1 MNDLSSSGFS
11 QLGSWVAETAPGGRF
26 AAPTEITAN
35 PALSGGGSFFQIL
48 LSLLLV
54 IGTIFLVGWAV
65 RRIKTM
71 PKGRRGLI
79 RVVDEVG
86 LGAKERAVVVEVDG
100 VRLVV
105 GVGDGR
111 VTLLHRYAAVA
122 DKSPL
127 QDTEADSATEAA
139 SLPFID
145 VLKKS
150 LGR

>member
-1 MNDLSSSGFS
+1 MNHLSSSSFS
-11 QLGSWVAETAPGGRF
+11 QLGIWVTETAPGGRF
-26 AAPTEITAN
+26 AAPTEFTAN
-35 PALSGGGSFFQIL
+35 PALSGGSSFLQIL

-54 IGTIFLVGWAV
+54 IGTIFLVGWAI

-71 PKGRRGLI
+71 PKGRRGLV

-86 LGAKERAVVVEVDG
+86 LGAKERAVVIEVDG

-111 VTLLHRYAAVA
+111 VTLLHRYAALA
-122 DKSPL
+122 DKGQV
-127 QDTEADSATEAA
+127 QDADVDAPNDAT
-139 SLPFID
+139 SLAFID

>member
-1 MNDLSSSGFS
+1 MMKFFS
-11 QLGSWVAETAPGGRF
+11 NNFLPLGSWVAETAPGGRF
-26 AAPTEITAN
+26 AAPTEITAS
-35 PALSGGGSFFQIL
+35 PTFSGGTSFLQIL
-48 LSLLLV
+48 MSLLLV

-71 PKGRRGLI
+71 PKGRRGLV

-86 LGAKERAVVVEVDG
+86 LGAKERAVVIEVDG

-105 GVGDGR
+105 GVGEGR
-111 VTLLHRYAAVA
+111 VTLLHRYAASS
-122 DKSPL
+122 DKQPS
-127 QDTEADSATEAA
+127 QDLDAETTSEVA

>member
-1 MNDLSSSGFS
+1 MNPLLSSDFS
-11 QLGSWVAETAPGGRF
+11 NLGRWVAETAPGGRF
-26 AAPTEITAN
+26 AAPTEITAS
-35 PALSGGGSFFQIL
+35 PAFSGGGSFLQIL

-71 PKGRRGLI
+71 PKGRRGLV

-86 LGAKERAVVVEVDG
+86 LGAKERAVVIEVDG

-111 VTLLHRYAAVA
+111 VTLLHRYAASS
-122 DKSPL
+122 DKQQST
-127 QDTEADSATEAA
+127 DTETDASGDVA

>member
-1 MNDLSSSGFS
+1 MNPLLSSDFS
-11 QLGSWVAETAPGGRF
+11 NLGRWVAETAPGGCF
-26 AAPTEITAN
+26 AAPTEITAS
-35 PALSGGGSFFQIL
+35 PALSGGGSFLQIL

-71 PKGRRGLI
+71 PKGRRGLV

-86 LGAKERAVVVEVDG
+86 LGAKERAVVIEVDG

-111 VTLLHRYAAVA
+111 VTLLHRYAASS
-122 DKSPL
+122 DKQQST
-127 QDTEADSATEAA
+127 DTETDASGDVA

>member
-1 MNDLSSSGFS
+1 MHPLLSSDFS
-11 QLGSWVAETAPGGRF
+11 TLGRWVAETAPGGRF
-26 AAPTEITAN
+26 AAPTEITAS
-35 PALSGGGSFFQIL
+35 PALSGGGSVLQIL

-54 IGTIFLVGWAV
+54 IGTIFLVGWVV

-71 PKGRRGLI
+71 PKGRRGLV

-86 LGAKERAVVVEVDG
+86 LGAKERAVVIEVDG

-111 VTLLHRYAAVA
+111 VTLLHRYAASS
-122 DKSPL
+122 DKQQG
-127 QDTEADSATEAA
+127 QDTETDAAGDVA

>member
-1 MNDLSSSGFS
+1 MNPLSSSDFS
-11 QLGSWVAETAPGGRF
+11 NLGRWVAETAPGGRF
-26 AAPTEITAN
+26 AAPTEITAS
-35 PALSGGGSFFQIL
+35 PGLSGGGSFLQFL

-71 PKGRRGLI
+71 PKGRRGLV

-86 LGAKERAVVVEVDG
+86 LGAKERAVVIEVDG

-111 VTLLHRYAAVA
+111 VTLLHRYAASS
-122 DKSPL
+122 DKQQG
-127 QDTEADSATEAA
+127 QDTETEAAGDVA

>member
-1 MNDLSSSGFS
+1 MNQLSFSGFS
-11 QLGSWVAETAPGGRF
+11 QLGSWVADTAAGGRF

-35 PALSGGGSFFQIL
+35 PALSGGTSFLQIL

-71 PKGRRGLI
+71 PKGRRGLV

-86 LGAKERAVVVEVDG
+86 LGAKERAVVIEVDG

-111 VTLLHRYAAVA
+111 VTLLHRYAATS
-122 DKSPL
+122 DKTQETDAESTP
-127 QDTEADSATEAA
+127 DIA

-145 VLKKS
+145 VLKKG

>member
-1 MNDLSSSGFS
+1 MKYLSSDFS
-11 QLGSWVAETAPGGRF
+11 ILGSWVADTAPGGRF
-26 AAPTEITAN
+26 AAPTEITAS
-35 PALSGGGSFFQIL
+35 PAFSGGSSFLQIL
-48 LSLLLV
+48 MSLLLV

-71 PKGRRGLI
+71 PKGRRGLV

-86 LGAKERAVVVEVDG
+86 LGAKERAVVIEVEG

-111 VTLLHRYAAVA
+111 VTLLHRYAAA
-122 DKSPL
+122 SDKQSV
-127 QDTEADSATEAA
+127 QDAEVDTAGEGA

>member
-1 MNDLSSSGFS
+1 MNHLSSSGFS
-11 QLGSWVAETAPGGRF
+11 QFGSWVAETAPGGRF

-35 PALSGGGSFFQIL
+35 PALSGGSSFLQIL

-71 PKGRRGLI
+71 PKGRRGLV

-86 LGAKERAVVVEVDG
+86 LGAKERAVVIEVDG

-111 VTLLHRYAAVA
+111 VTLLHRYAALA
-122 DKSPL
+122 DKGPV
-127 QDTEADSATEAA
+127 QDADVDGPNDAT

>member
-1 MNDLSSSGFS
+1 MDHFASSGFS
-11 QLGSWVAETAPGGRF
+11 RLGSWVADTAPGGRF
-26 AAPTEITAN
+26 AAPADITAN
-35 PALSGGGSFFQIL
+35 PTLSGGTSFLQIL

-71 PKGRRGLI
+71 PKGRRGLV

-86 LGAKERAVVVEVDG
+86 LGAKERAVVIEVDG

-111 VTLLHRYAAVA
+111 VTLLHRYAATS
-122 DKSPL
+122 DKP
-127 QDTEADSATEAA
+127 QAPETDADSATDMA

>member
-1 MNDLSSSGFS
+1 MNPLSFNGVSDFGR
-11 QLGSWVAETAPGGRF
+11 WVAETAPGGRF
-26 AAPTEITAN
+26 AAPTEITAS
-35 PALSGGGSFFQIL
+35 PALSGGGSFLQIL

-71 PKGRRGLI
+71 PKGRRGLV

-86 LGAKERAVVVEVDG
+86 LGAEERAVVIEVDG

-105 GVGDGR
+105 GVGEGR
-111 VTLLHRYAAVA
+111 VTLLHRYAASS
-122 DKSPL
+122 DKQQST
-127 QDTEADSATEAA
+127 DTETDASGDVA

>member
-1 MNDLSSSGFS
+1 MNHLSPSGFS
-11 QLGSWVAETAPGGRF
+11 SLGNWVAETAPGGRF
-26 AAPTEITAN
+26 AAPTEITAS
-35 PALSGGGSFFQIL
+35 PALSGGGSFLQIL

-71 PKGRRGLI
+71 PKGRRGLV

-86 LGAKERAVVVEVDG
+86 LGAKERAVVIEVDG

-111 VTLLHRYAAVA
+111 VTLLHRYAASS
-122 DKSPL
+122 DKQQST
-127 QDTEADSATEAA
+127 DAETDASGDVA

>member
-1 MNDLSSSGFS
+1 MNPLLSSDFS
-11 QLGSWVAETAPGGRF
+11 KLGRWVAETAPGGRF
-26 AAPTEITAN
+26 AAPTEITAS
-35 PALSGGGSFFQIL
+35 PALSGGGSFLQIL

-71 PKGRRGLI
+71 PKGRRGLV

-86 LGAKERAVVVEVDG
+86 LGAKERAVVIEVDG

-111 VTLLHRYAAVA
+111 VTLLHRYAASS
-122 DKSPL
+122 DKQQST
-127 QDTEADSATEAA
+127 DTETDASGDVA

>member
-1 MNDLSSSGFS
+1 MNHLSSSGFAN
-11 QLGSWVAETAPGGRF
+11 LGGWVAETAPGGRF

-35 PALSGGGSFFQIL
+35 PALSGGGSFLQIL
-48 LSLLLV
+48 FSLLLV

-71 PKGRRGLI
+71 PKGRRGLV

-86 LGAKERAVVVEVDG
+86 LGAKERAVVIEVDG

-105 GVGDGR
+105 GVGEGR
-111 VTLLHRYAAVA
+111 VTLLHRYAASS
-122 DKSPL
+122 DKQPS
-127 QDTEADSATEAA
+127 QDLDAETTSEVA

>member
-1 MNDLSSSGFS
+1 MNPLLSSDFS
-11 QLGSWVAETAPGGRF
+11 NLGRWVAETAPGGRF
-26 AAPTEITAN
+26 AAPTEITAS
-35 PALSGGGSFFQIL
+35 PALSGGGSFLQIL

-71 PKGRRGLI
+71 PKGRRGLV

-86 LGAKERAVVVEVDG
+86 LGAKERAVVIEVDG

-111 VTLLHRYAAVA
+111 VTLLHRYAASS
-122 DKSPL
+122 DKQQST
-127 QDTEADSATEAA
+127 DTETDASGDVA